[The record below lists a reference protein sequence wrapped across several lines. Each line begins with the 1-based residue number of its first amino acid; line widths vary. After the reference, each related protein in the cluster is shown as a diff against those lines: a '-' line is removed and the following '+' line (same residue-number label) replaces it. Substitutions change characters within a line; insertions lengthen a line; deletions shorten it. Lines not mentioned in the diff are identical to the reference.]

1 MYGNAYGFSSVNVT
15 LPNEEAKSDEP
26 LTDTDKSYNTDRSYN
41 VKYRQIWLKLRNRG
55 KNSEEETTEKFFIAN
70 GSHADESAF
79 NEFIT
84 KMDLT
89 GDPKMIIQKPDKQWH
104 GLQNQTNL
112 DGFDN
117 KFSK

>member
-15 LPNEEAKSDEP
+15 LPNEETKSDEP

-70 GSHADESAF
+70 GSHADKSAF

-89 GDPKMIIQKPDKQWH
+89 GDPKIIIQKPDKQWH

>member
-1 MYGNAYGFSSVNVT
+1 MYGNNYGFSSVNVT
-15 LPNEEAKSDEP
+15 LPNKETKSDD
-26 LTDTDKSYNTDRSYN
+26 TDTDGSLTDKYNIG
-41 VKYRQIWLKLRNRG
+41 YRKMWLKLRNRG
-55 KNSEEETTEKFFIAN
+55 KNNDEEKIEKFFIAN

-89 GDPKMIIQKPDKQWH
+89 GDPKMIIQQPDKQWH

-112 DGFDN
+112 DGFEN

>member
-1 MYGNAYGFSSVNVT
+1 MYGNNYGFSSVNVT
-15 LPNEEAKSDEP
+15 LPNKETKSDD
-26 LTDTDKSYNTDRSYN
+26 TDTDGSLMDKYNIG
-41 VKYRQIWLKLRNRG
+41 YRKMWLKLRNRG
-55 KNSEEETTEKFFIAN
+55 KNSDEEKIEKFFIAN
-70 GSHADESAF
+70 GSHADEAAF

-89 GDPKMIIQKPDKQWH
+89 GDPKMIIQQPDKQWH

-112 DGFDN
+112 DGFEN